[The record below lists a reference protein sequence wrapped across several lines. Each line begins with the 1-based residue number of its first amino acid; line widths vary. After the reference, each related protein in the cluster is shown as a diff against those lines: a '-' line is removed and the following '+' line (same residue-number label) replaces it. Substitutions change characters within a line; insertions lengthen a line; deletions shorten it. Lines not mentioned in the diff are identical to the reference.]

1 MNLSP
6 NPSPRFAPNILVVD
20 DSTDSR
26 FLVEI
31 ILEEAGYK
39 IQSAENGYSALARVE
54 ESPPDLMVL
63 DLMMPGLNGYEVI
76 QVLRYDDRFPYIPVL
91 IMTACH
97 RLEWLEEANV
107 EADSLIHKP
116 IDVDELLERV
126 KMLLEKM
133 KAEEKEGD
141 RRRPDGTSPAHFTD
155 PADSERRKKKV
166 TDHPTGRTAKPR
178 DSLCDR
184 SQKISS

>member
-1 MNLSP
+1 MNSSS
-6 NPSPRFAPNILVVD
+6 NPSSRSAPNILVVD

-31 ILEEAGYK
+31 ILEDAGYQ

-63 DLMMPGLNGYEVI
+63 DLMMPGINGYEVM

-107 EADSLIHKP
+107 EADALIHKP
-116 IDVDELLERV
+116 IDVDELLDRV
-126 KMLLEKM
+126 KMLLKKM
-133 KAEEKEGD
+133 TAEDGDREKERQSPTD
-141 RRRPDGTSPAHFTD
+141 LPDSFNPEH
-155 PADSERRKKKV
+155 PKKK
-166 TDHPTGRTAKPR
+166 
-178 DSLCDR
+178 
-184 SQKISS
+184 